1 MSSKFQEP
9 TNVQDEAGP
18 GFFRIPA
25 LVAVGLIAIVG
36 LIALYVFV
44 ISQSETPIVFDPDDV
59 VYNQPL
65 HGSYILDSRRTTV
78 AYPDLD
84 DPLPLLDLP
93 STFHDMGRVRAESL
107 ITHIFVIENRGVGPL
122 TVVQLYTTCDYVTA
136 DLSGSIIPPG
146 KVALLTIT
154 LDTARAY
161 QLGQRMVRRGAVLT
175 TNDPHQQETT
185 VWVQA
190 LIAP

>member
-1 MSSKFQEP
+1 MIQ
-9 TNVQDEAGP
+9 N
-18 GFFRIPA
+18 
-25 LVAVGLIAIVG
+25 L
-36 LIALYVFV
+36 
-44 ISQSETPIVFDPDDV
+44 
-59 VYNQPL
+59 
-65 HGSYILDSRRTTV
+65 
-78 AYPDLD
+78 
-84 DPLPLLDLP
+84 
-93 STFHDMGRVRAESL
+93 
-107 ITHIFVIENRGVGPL
+107 GVGPL